1 MSDYQII
8 ELFDSTNVTLA
19 ELSRLTGRPVEELKA
34 LLMETNKG
42 N

>member
-1 MSDYQII
+1 MSDWEII
-8 ELFDSTNVTLA
+8 DLFDTTQITLR
-19 ELSRLTGRPVEELKA
+19 ELSRITERPEEELKA

>member
-19 ELSRLTGRPVEELKA
+19 ELFRITGRSIGELKA
-34 LLMETNKG
+34 LLMSNRG

>member
-8 ELFDSTNVTLA
+8 ELFDSTNVTLV